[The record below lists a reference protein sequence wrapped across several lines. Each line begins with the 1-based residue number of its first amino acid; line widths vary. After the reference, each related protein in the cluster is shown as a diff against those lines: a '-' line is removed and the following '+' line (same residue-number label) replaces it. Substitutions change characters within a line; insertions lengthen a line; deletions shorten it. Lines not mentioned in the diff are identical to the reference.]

1 MCKAKGIIET
11 FIENPKAPPKYSLSA
26 KMIAWVWLK
35 SLISLILF
43 PVMTY
48 L

>member
-11 FIENPKAPPKYSLSA
+11 FIENPKAPPKYSA

-35 SLISLILF
+35 SFISLILV
-43 PVMTY
+43 PVMKY